1 MGLPRVD
8 TPVHEMTLTS
18 NNKKIKFR
26 PFLVKEEKLLLM
38 ALESKNEREMVLT
51 MKQIIE
57 NCLLSDINVDTLPMF
72 DVQHIFLQ
80 LRAKSVG
87 EIVEVTLRHPN
98 GKNKKEQECDGSEKI
113 KIDISKISP
122 KSDNTHNVQIKIND
136 KIGLQMKYPTMEIYN
151 EMSNLYDI
159 GSSENTIESI
169 FDIIVNSIDYI
180 YQDEEIFYAR
190 EHSKQEMHDFLNSL
204 NSDQFENVRNF
215 FKTMPNLTY
224 THSFKCSKCNTE
236 EELLLEGIEDFF
248 S

>member
-1 MGLPRVD
+1 MVSKKNALGKGLGALLENPKTD
-8 TPVHEMTLTS
+8 ITS
-18 NNKKIKFR
+18 KSPNF
-26 PFLVKEEKLLLM
+26 KLDQ
-38 ALESKNEREMVLT
+38 A
-51 MKQIIE
+51 
-57 NCLLSDINVDTLPMF
+57 
-72 DVQHIFLQ
+72 
-80 LRAKSVG
+80 
-87 EIVEVTLRHPN
+87 
-98 GKNKKEQECDGSEKI
+98 GSI
-113 KIDISKISP
+113 SRIDISKISP

-159 GSSENTIESI
+159 GSSESTIESI